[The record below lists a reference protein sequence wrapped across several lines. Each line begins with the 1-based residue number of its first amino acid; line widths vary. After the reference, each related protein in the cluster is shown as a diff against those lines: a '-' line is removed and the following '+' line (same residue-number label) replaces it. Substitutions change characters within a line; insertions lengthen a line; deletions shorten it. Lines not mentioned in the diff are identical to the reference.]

1 MVMGTRP
8 EFRRIIESYSQ
19 YAPLDEHGYPVSLS
33 RAQRIE
39 IGRKKF
45 FDFDYPIFDSEYR
58 KIIETKIIK
67 RFYVRQIGFETAG
80 LFKLM
85 MENWLNEYMPYYNQL
100 YKSELLKYDP
110 LANVGYQDKYSRTND
125 SNRDS
130 IGNLTNG
137 VTADGTR
144 HETNVGKSTTDA
156 TSNTDTTNK
165 ATTDTTSDT
174 DTTSN
179 TDTTDKVTT
188 DTNSNT
194 DTTSTEHAE
203 GTENKRVMGDET
215 PQSRLANTEQYGNDV
230 NTTNAN
236 STNDT
241 KGSGSNKTVS
251 TTTANSTINTTETG
265 TNKNVSHGESND
277 TGSSKTVNHSETD
290 TTDTDDVTT
299 HNTSNQDQ
307 NTKANEKFQNTEDY
321 IFHRTGKTSDQ
332 TYAKMIIEFRDT
344 FLNIDD
350 QIINQLDGQMFS
362 GLYM

>member
-1 MVMGTRP
+1 MGTRP
-8 EFRRIIESYSQ
+8 QFRRIIESYSQ
-19 YAPLDEHGYPVSLS
+19 YPPLDEHGYPIRLS
-33 RAQRIE
+33 RDQRIE
-39 IGRKKF
+39 IGRKAF
-45 FDFDYPIFDSEYR
+45 FDFDYPIFDEDYR

-67 RFYVRQIGFETAG
+67 RFYVREIGFETAG

-100 YKSELLKYDP
+100 YKSELIKYDP

-130 IGNLTNG
+130 VGNLTND

-144 HETNVGKSTTDA
+144 HELNVGKSTTDS

-165 ATTDTTSDT
+165 ATTDTTS
-174 DTTSN
+174 N
-179 TDTTDKVTT
+179 TDTT
-188 DTNSNT
+188 N
-194 DTTSTEHAE
+194 TEHAE

-215 PQSRLANTEQYGNDV
+215 PQSRLENTEQYGHDV
-230 NTTNAN
+230 STTNAN

-241 KGSGSNKTVS
+241 TGS
-251 TTTANSTINTTETG
+251 G
-265 TNKNVSHGESND
+265 TNKNVSHGESDD

-299 HNTSNQDQ
+299 HSTSNQDQ

-332 TYAKMIIEFRDT
+332 TYAKMIVEFRET

-362 GLYM
+362 LLYM

>member
-1 MVMGTRP
+1 MGARP

-19 YAPLDEHGYPVSLS
+19 YPPLDEHGYPISLS

-45 FDFDYPIFDSEYR
+45 FDFDYPIFDEEYR

-67 RFYVRQIGFETAG
+67 RFYMRQIGFETAG

-100 YKSELLKYDP
+100 YKSELIKYDP

-130 IGNLTNG
+130 IGNLTND

-144 HETNVGKSTTDA
+144 HELNVGKSTTDSTSTTDTSDKA
-156 TSNTDTTNK
+156 TSDTTSKTDTSGDSKSDTTNK
-165 ATTDTTSDT
+165 
-174 DTTSN
+174 
-179 TDTTDKVTT
+179 
-188 DTNSNT
+188 
-194 DTTSTEHAE
+194 EHSE
-203 GTENKRVMGDET
+203 GTENKREMTDET
-215 PQSRLANTEQYGNDV
+215 PQSRLENTEQYGYNAD
-230 NTTNAN
+230 TTNAN
-236 STNDT
+236 NTNDSNSETINSTNT
-241 KGSGSNKTVS
+241 
-251 TTTANSTINTTETG
+251 TG
-265 TNKNVSHGESND
+265 TNNNVSHGDSSA
-277 TGSSKTVNHSETD
+277 TGNSKTVGHSETD
-290 TTDTDDVTT
+290 STINDDVST

-332 TYAKMIIEFRDT
+332 TYAKMMIEFRDT

>member
-1 MVMGTRP
+1 MGTRP

-19 YAPLDEHGYPVSLS
+19 YPPVDEHGYPIRLS

-39 IGRKKF
+39 IGRKEF
-45 FDFDYPIFDSEYR
+45 FDFDYPIFDEEYR

-67 RFYVRQIGFETAG
+67 RFYMRQIGFETAG

-100 YKSELLKYDP
+100 YKSELIKYDP

-130 IGNLTNG
+130 IGNLTND

-144 HETNVGKSTTDA
+144 HELNVGKSTTDT
-156 TSNTDTTNK
+156 TSNTDTSNK
-165 ATTDTTSDT
+165 ATSDTTSDT
-174 DTTSN
+174 DTTSK
-179 TDTTDKVTT
+179 D
-188 DTNSNT
+188 
-194 DTTSTEHAE
+194 HAE
-203 GTENKRVMGDET
+203 GTENKREMNDET
-215 PQSRLANTEQYGNDV
+215 PQARLENTEQYGYSA

-236 STNDT
+236 NTND
-241 KGSGSNKTVS
+241 SDSS
-251 TTTANSTINTTETG
+251 G
-265 TNKNVSHGESND
+265 TNKNVSHGESVD
-277 TGSSKTVNHSETD
+277 TGTSKTVGHAETD
-290 TTDTDDVTT
+290 STINDDVST

-332 TYAKMIIEFRDT
+332 TYAKMLIEFRDT